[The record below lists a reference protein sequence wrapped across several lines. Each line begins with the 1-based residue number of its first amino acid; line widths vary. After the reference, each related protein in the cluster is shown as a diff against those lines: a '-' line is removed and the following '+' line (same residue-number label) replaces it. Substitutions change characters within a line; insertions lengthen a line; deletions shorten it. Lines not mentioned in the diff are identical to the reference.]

1 MAVPAYIWI
10 YNATGSL
17 IQGSS
22 RVTLRYGA
30 IEMQSFHH
38 GVHIAYDHT
47 FGKLTGTRVHDQLSF
62 TKEFDKATPYLNRA
76 VCQGETLKQAIIKW
90 YRIDD
95 AGLEEEFMHIIL
107 ENVKVVAVTPVMH
120 NFKNTGGQINN
131 PAESVSLAYETITW
145 RYLDG
150 NIAYTDAWNQRVMA

>member
-22 RVTLRYGA
+22 RVTLREGA

-38 GVHIAYDHT
+38 GVHIPYDHT
-47 FGKLTGTRVHDQLSF
+47 FGKLTDDQLSF

-90 YRIDD
+90 YRIND

>member
-22 RVTLRYGA
+22 RVTLREGA

-38 GVHIAYDHT
+38 GVHIPYDHT

-90 YRIDD
+90 YRIND

-120 NFKNTGGQINN
+120 NF
-131 PAESVSLAYETITW
+131 
-145 RYLDG
+145 
-150 NIAYTDAWNQRVMA
+150 